1 MHTVCDYGDRSTH
14 TEGGRPSTASV
25 ISGREP
31 SPCVVSSEL
40 STLNHKCSL
49 HTCCTLHLRRT
60 YTHVPAP
67 ILRMA
72 HTNVH

>member
-40 STLNHKCSL
+40 STLNHKGSL
-49 HTCCTLHLRRT
+49 HTCCTLHLCRT
-60 YTHVPAP
+60 HTHVPAP